1 MFIRQFFV
9 KGLAHAS
16 YLVGCVSSGVCVVID
31 PKRDVADYLEVTQEE
46 GMKLT
51 HIFETHLHADFVSGH
66 LELANKTGARVYV
79 PAAAQ
84 VGYEHVPIRE
94 GDEIS
99 LGTLRV
105 RIIGT
110 PGHTP
115 ESVCLAVSD
124 TTRSVDPWVIFTG
137 DTLFVGD
144 VGRPD
149 LFGPERARE
158 LAASLYQS
166 LHNKLLKLPDSVE
179 VYPAHGAGSLCGRSI
194 GSKQSSTIG
203 FERLFNYALQP
214 RSQDDF
220 IELLIHNM
228 PSAPAYFKFDTE
240 LNRKGP
246 KLLMTL
252 AEPKSISPRE
262 TQEMVKKDNIILI
275 DTRAGAIFGEAHIP
289 GSLNIGL
296 SPQFPTWVGTVI
308 DPEKPLLFLL
318 SKDENLKEVRLHL
331 ARIGF
336 DNLLGFVAGGITA
349 WQDAGLPVSSLP
361 HINVSELKELLKTRK
376 DMLVLDVRSDAEWR
390 AGHIKDA
397 AHIPLKEVEERY
409 PEMARDRATAVI
421 CGSGYRS
428 SIAASILEKSGLKN
442 LRNVTGGMGAWK
454 TAGYETVA

>member
-1 MFIRQFFV
+1 MFIKQFFV

-16 YLVGCVSSGVCVVID
+16 YVIGCVSSGVCAVID
-31 PKRDVADYLEVTQEE
+31 PKRDVEDYLEVIKEE

-79 PAAAQ
+79 PAAAHAE
-84 VGYEHVPIRE
+84 YEHVPLRE
-94 GDEIS
+94 GEEIS
-99 LGTLRV
+99 IGTLKFRV
-105 RIIGT
+105 IET

-124 TTRSVDPWVIFTG
+124 TTRSVDPWVVFTG

-149 LFGPERARE
+149 LFGPERARD
-158 LAASLYQS
+158 LAASLYHS

-214 RSQDDF
+214 RSQEDF
-220 IELLIHNM
+220 VELLIHNM
-228 PSAPAYFKFDTE
+228 PAAPAYFRFDTE
-240 LNRKGP
+240 INRKGP
-246 KLLMTL
+246 KLLITL
-252 AEPKSISPRE
+252 SEPRPILPKE
-262 TQEMVKKDNIILI
+262 AQEMVGKDNIILI
-275 DTRAGAIFGEAHIP
+275 DTRPSALFGEAHIP

-308 DPEKPLLFLL
+308 APEKPLLFLL
-318 SKDENLKEVRLHL
+318 SKDDNLKEVRLHL

-336 DNLLGFVAGGITA
+336 DNLIGFLAGGISA
-349 WQDAGLPVSSLP
+349 WKNAGLPVSSLP
-361 HINVSELKELLKTRK
+361 QTNVPELHELLKTKK
-376 DMLVLDVRSDAEWR
+376 DLLVLDVRSDAEWQ
-390 AGHIKDA
+390 AGHIKGA
-397 AHIPLKEVEERY
+397 SHIPLNELAERY
-409 PEMARDRATAVI
+409 QEMERDRAAAVI

-428 SIAASILEKSGLKN
+428 SIAASILEKYGFKSLCN
-442 LRNVTGGMGAWK
+442 LTGGMGAWK
-454 TAGYETVA
+454 TAGYETVT